1 MIDLPVV
8 LAGAGPVGRAYL
20 DLVSARSGSW
30 RRRYGVNVHVSVLR
44 GREAQVVPDGG
55 PPPREQWSPLQD
67 FASVLREQR
76 ARVFV
81 QAVPSSSEACP
92 RATGEI
98 HTALAEGVQ
107 VVTATKTPLL
117 TSWHELDRA
126 ATAAGCAVRISGAT
140 GAALPA
146 GDVARS
152 ALRGFDVNAVEGC
165 PNGTATFVLDRL
177 ADGIELPEAIAA
189 AQRLGIAEAD
199 PTADLSG
206 HDAATKIRLLTGLLW
221 TADVPSMSVEVS
233 PITEATA
240 EEARAAAAQGHRL
253 RHVAVADTPASVRV
267 QLRAEP
273 ASSPLG
279 SLEGP
284 DKAVTF
290 HCGEA
295 GAITVQGGRS
305 SPHGAALA
313 MAKDTLAAALDPA
326 VGLH

>member
-1 MIDLPVV
+1 MIDVPVV

-20 DLVSARSGSW
+20 DLVAARSGYW
-30 RRRYGVNVHVSVLR
+30 RRRYDVNVHVCVLR
-44 GREAQVVPDGG
+44 GRDAQVLPEGG
-55 PPPREQWSPLQD
+55 PPPREQWLPPADL
-67 FASVLREQR
+67 ASVLRDHR

-92 RATGEI
+92 RATDELR
-98 HTALAEGVQ
+98 TALAEGVQ

-117 TSWHELDRA
+117 TSWHEVDRA
-126 ATAAGCAVRISGAT
+126 ATEAGCAVRISGAT

-146 GDVARS
+146 GDLARS
-152 ALRGFDVNAVEGC
+152 TLRGFDVAAVEGC

-177 ADGIELPEAIAA
+177 AEGSELHEAIAA

-206 HDAATKIRLLTGLLW
+206 QDAATKIRLLAGLLW
-221 TADVPSMSVEVS
+221 AADVPSMQVSVS
-233 PITEATA
+233 PIIEATA
-240 EEARAAAAQGHRL
+240 EEARAVAARGQRL
-253 RHVAVADTPASVRV
+253 RHVAVADTLESVRV
-267 QLRAEP
+267 ETRAEP
-273 ASSPLG
+273 VTSPLG
-279 SLEGP
+279 GLDGP

-295 GAITVQGGRS
+295 GAITLRGGRS

-313 MAKDTLAAALDPA
+313 LAKDTLAAALDPA